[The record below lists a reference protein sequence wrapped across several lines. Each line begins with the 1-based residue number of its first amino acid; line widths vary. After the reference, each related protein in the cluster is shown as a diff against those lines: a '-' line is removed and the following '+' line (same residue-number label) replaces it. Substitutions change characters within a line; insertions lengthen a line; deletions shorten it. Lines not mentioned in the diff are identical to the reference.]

1 MLETKYLIVGGGL
14 AGGSAARALRQ
25 ADPEGRLIL
34 LTEEPY
40 PPYDRVPLSKTYLLG
55 KFKRERLFLLRP
67 DQLDPART
75 EIRTRTRAVGLDP
88 ATRTVTLE
96 SGEVVRFERLLLA
109 TGGRPRR
116 LNTPGSHLG
125 GIYYLRTI
133 DDSDAIRAEAQP
145 GRRAVIVGGS
155 FIGCEVA
162 VALRQLGVRVTVF
175 EIEPLLFGRVFDR
188 TVAAALTDFI
198 RSKGITVETGASIL
212 RFTERDGRVGGVELA
227 DGRVFEADFAV
238 VGVGIALNTGLAEA
252 AGLEVQNGV
261 IVDETLQ
268 TPADGLFVAGDI
280 ARYYSPIYGRHL
292 RVEHYDTAVK
302 QGRRAGLNLTG
313 QVEPYDAPPYFFSY
327 LLEVNLHVVGD
338 FSRWD
343 AVLETG
349 EPNFPEPYTRYY
361 FEDGRLAA
369 VLMVNTPPPTLPA
382 AEAYVRDRPP
392 VAQLRAR
399 ARPELPVPAGDLKPR

>member
-1 MLETKYLIVGGGL
+1 MVDTRYLIIGGGL
-14 AGGSAARALRQ
+14 AGGSAVRAIRQ
-25 ADPEGRLIL
+25 ADSEGRLML
-34 LTEEPY
+34 VTEESY

-55 KFKRERLFLLRP
+55 KFKRERLFLLKP
-67 DQLDPART
+67 DQFDPFRT
-75 EIRTRTRAVGLDP
+75 EIRTRTRAVGLDL
-88 ATRTVTLE
+88 AARTVALD
-96 SGEVVRFERLLLA
+96 SGELVRFQRLLLA

-116 LNTPGSHLG
+116 LNIPGSDLQ

-133 DDSDAIRAEAQP
+133 DDSDAIRSEAHP
-145 GRRAVIVGGS
+145 GRRAAIIGGS

-162 VALRQLGVRVTVF
+162 VALHQLGVQVTIF
-175 EIEPLLFGRVFDR
+175 EVEPLLFGRVFDA
-188 TVAAALTDFI
+188 TVARALTDFI
-198 RSKGITVETGASIL
+198 RSKGIAVETGASIV

-238 VGVGIALNTGLAEA
+238 VGIGIVLNTELAGA

-261 IVDETLQ
+261 VVDESLQ
-268 TPADGLFVAGDI
+268 TAVEGVFAAGDI

-313 QVEPYDAPPYFFSY
+313 QVEPYDALPYFFSY
-327 LLEVNLHVVGD
+327 LLDVNLHVVGD

-349 EPNFPEPYTRYY
+349 EPRFPEPYIRYY

-369 VLMVNTPPPTLPA
+369 VLMVNTPPPSLPA
-382 AEAYVRDRPP
+382 AEARVRERPT
-392 VAQLRAR
+392 AAELWAR
-399 ARPELPVPAGDLKPR
+399 RSPELPVSSADLKPR